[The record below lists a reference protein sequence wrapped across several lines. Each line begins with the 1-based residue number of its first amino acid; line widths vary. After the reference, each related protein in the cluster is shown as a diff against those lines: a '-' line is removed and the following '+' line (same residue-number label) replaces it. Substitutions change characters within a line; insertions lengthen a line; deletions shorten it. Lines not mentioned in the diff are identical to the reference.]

1 MIRFIYIIFLFNFIF
16 SGTTGKI
23 TGNIYDINTSEAI
36 IGCNILITEL
46 GIGTASDINGDF
58 MILNVPPGKWTLK
71 FQMIGY
77 AVKEISNVEVS
88 IDLSTKIKT
97 SMKIE
102 AVVGEVIQVSA
113 DRILLKKDKTSS
125 TAIISRNSLDKLPV
139 NEISEVLELQAGFV
153 SGHLRGGRAGEVSFM
168 IDGIPMTDGFDGS
181 TVVNV
186 NKNAVQEMQLISGAF
201 NAEYGQAMSGV
212 VNIVT
217 REGNNQFDGSVNIYN
232 GDFFSSNNSIYSG
245 LDSPDILS
253 TKNLNL
259 NFSGSF
265 IRNKLFYFINLRNVY
280 YQGYLKGFNKFQ
292 PHSVGHEVTDLNGN
306 SVWHILG
313 TDSQLDS
320 IINMNTISAR
330 QYNSLNTDMVDSLYS
345 QLRQNHQDGF
355 GDNKI
360 IPMDWNKNFNSQLKL
375 IYKINEITKLKYTL
389 IIDETEFQNYDR
401 MFKYNPLGNL
411 TKFQKGK
418 THIFQYMR
426 SLNSTSFI
434 NFGVTQ
440 YLKSYNH
447 DSFKDGIGY
456 VNNELLTTP
465 DGYSF
470 FSGGS
475 NNNRF
480 SRTTHTTTYK
490 LEYSNQINFSNYIK
504 SGIEFRKHKLNYKN
518 VNMRP
523 EVDFQS
529 LDLIYDNPVISNPVE
544 PDNSTIHASSYQ
556 FEPVEFSCFVQD
568 KLELNE
574 LILNLGLRFDF
585 FNANGKTLADPSDPS
600 IYNPVKIEN
609 RFYDY
614 NINGI
619 QEIDEPG
626 VTAEE
631 RESYWYKSTSPK
643 STFSP
648 RFGASFPFSDKG
660 VIHFSYGHF
669 VQIPR
674 FNLLYMNSDFDLGQG
689 TGNVGVIGN
698 ANLNPEK
705 TISYEIGL
713 QQLIT
718 QDSRLDMTLYIRDI
732 RQLTGTRSEEISIF
746 GGVSSYNKFTN
757 SDFAF
762 VKGVVFSLL
771 HQQKNGIT
779 FNLDYTFQIAEGTA
793 SDPYQ
798 AQQAASSGQLP
809 EVHFIPLNWDQRH
822 TLNSSFNYSFINY
835 GFSLISKFGSG
846 LPYTPD
852 SSEDITSL
860 IQNSD
865 TKPFTTNTDFR
876 AYYNYELN
884 QYKLNFFFKVFNL
897 FDRLNHHGIYADS
910 GVANRTRYLEQAQS
924 QNTSEYINSVEE
936 WFNNETFY
944 SSPRRI
950 EIGVNIE
957 I

>member
-1 MIRFIYIIFLFNFIF
+1 MIRLLILILITNVIFP
-16 SGTTGKI
+16 GTTGKI
-23 TGNIYDINTSEAI
+23 IGNIYDENTSFSI
-36 IGCNILITEL
+36 IGCNVLITEL
-46 GIGTASDINGDF
+46 GIGTASDLNGDF
-58 MILNVPPGKWTLK
+58 MILNVPPGNWTLK

-77 AVKEISNVEVS
+77 ATKEISNVEVS
-88 IDLSTKIKT
+88 IDLSTKLKI
-97 SMKIE
+97 SMKVE
-102 AVVGEVIQVSA
+102 AVIGELVQVSA
-113 DRILLKKDKTSS
+113 DKILLKKDQTSS
-125 TAIISRNSLDKLPV
+125 TAIINRNSLDKLPV

-153 SGHLRGGRAGEVSFM
+153 SGHLRGGRSGEVSYM

-181 TVVNV
+181 AVVNV
-186 NKNAVQEMQLISGAF
+186 NKNAVQEMQLISGTF

-217 REGNNQFDGSVNIYN
+217 REGKNNFDGSIN
-232 GDFFSSNNSIYSG
+232 IYSG
-245 LDSPDILS
+245 DFYSSHHIIYKGLENPNILS
-253 TKNLNL
+253 TKNLNF
-259 NFSGSF
+259 NFSGSL
-265 IRNKLFYFINLRNVY
+265 IKNKLFYFFNLRNVY
-280 YQGYLKGFNKFQ
+280 YQGYLKGINKFQ
-292 PHSVGHEVTDLNGN
+292 PHSVGYEVTDLNGN

-313 TDSQLDS
+313 SDAQLDS
-320 IINMNTISAR
+320 IVNMNTISAR
-330 QYNSLNTDMVDSLYS
+330 QYNSLDSELVDSLYS
-345 QLRQNHQDGF
+345 QLRLNHQNGF
-355 GDNKI
+355 GDNQI
-360 IPMDWNKNFNSQLKL
+360 IPMDWNQNLNSQIKL
-375 IYKINEITKLKYTL
+375 IYKFNELIKLKYTM
-389 IIDETEFQNYDR
+389 IFDQTEFQNYDR

-411 TKFQKGK
+411 TKYQEGQ
-418 THIFQYMR
+418 THILQLMR
-426 SLNSTSFI
+426 SLSSTSFI
-434 NFGVTQ
+434 NFGITQ

-447 DSFKDGIGY
+447 DSFIDGIGY

-470 FSGGS
+470 LSGGS

-480 SRTTHTTTYK
+480 SRSTQTTTYK
-490 LEYSNQINFSNYIK
+490 LDYSNQINFTNYIK
-504 SGIEFRKHKLNYKN
+504 SGIEYRKHKLNYKN
-518 VNMRP
+518 INIKP
-523 EVDFQS
+523 ETDFQS
-529 LDLIYDNPVISNPVE
+529 IDLIYDNPIIANPIE
-544 PDNSTIHASSYQ
+544 PDNSTIHASSYL
-556 FEPVEFSCFVQD
+556 FEPIEFSYYIQD

-574 LILNLGLRFDF
+574 LILNLGLRFDY
-585 FNANGKTLADPSDPS
+585 FNANGKILADPSDPS

-614 NINGI
+614 NLNGI
-619 QEIDEPG
+619 QELDEPV
-626 VTAEE
+626 VTIEE
-631 RESYWYKSTSPK
+631 RESYWYKSTNPK
-643 STFSP
+643 SVVSP
-648 RFGASFPFSDKG
+648 RFGASFPFSDTG

-698 ANLNPEK
+698 ADLNPEK

-718 QDSRLDMTLYIRDI
+718 QNSRMDLTLYIRDI
-732 RQLTGTRSEEISIF
+732 RELTGTRSEEISIF
-746 GGVSSYNKFTN
+746 GGVSSYNKLVN

-762 VKGVVFSLL
+762 VKGVVFSLM
-771 HQQKNGIT
+771 HQQNNGFT
-779 FNLDYTFQIAEGTA
+779 FNLDYTFQIAGGTA

-798 AQQAASSGQLP
+798 AQQASSSGKLP
-809 EVHFIPLNWDQRH
+809 EIHLIPLNWDQRH
-822 TLNSSFNYSFINY
+822 TLNSSINYSINNY
-835 GFSLISKFGSG
+835 GLSLISKFGSG
-846 LPYTPD
+846 LPFTPE

-897 FDRLNHHGIYADS
+897 FDRLNHYGIYADT
-910 GVANRTRYLEQAQS
+910 GVADRTRYLEQAQS
-924 QNTSEYINSVEE
+924 QNTNEYINTVEE